1 MKITTE
7 SGLKLDIDE
16 NVFDDMELIDALAE
30 LEENPIAIS
39 KVVKMMFGADGKK
52 QLYDHCRNEKGRVE
66 TVRVN
71 NEITDIFRKLS
82 EKIKK

>member
-7 SGLKLDIDE
+7 TGLKLDIDE

-39 KVVKMMFGADGKK
+39 KVVKMMFGTDGKK
-52 QLYDHCRNEKGRVE
+52 QLYDHCRNERAGS
-66 TVRVN
+66 
-71 NEITDIFRKLS
+71 KLS
-82 EKIKK
+82 GLITRLPTFSASCPRR